1 MSRTIPWLSFRGG
14 FRVAS
19 LDTSFTKLIL
29 LLVLI
34 HISTTNA
41 AGPEIGLGRT
51 GGQDEPAELTR
62 RAMPLSS
69 SLDDNLQDGS
79 PSPFNLFG
87 RATDDDHTCAEGRP
101 CKNGACCGI
110 SGVCGYGPSYCGFG
124 CSSNCDAKAECGQ
137 YSADGE
143 TTCPLNVC
151 CSQYGFCG
159 STEEFCDPGSGCQSN
174 CGIPKSPGSGGNVR
188 SQVIGYYESWRADS
202 ESCGTLKPS
211 QIPASALDIL
221 NFAFA
226 YISPET
232 LDIVPMVGDDGSSL
246 SNEDAGALYHK
257 VTAAKMRN
265 SKLGVWLAIGGWT
278 FSDNGTQF
286 QPVFGDIAANS
297 IARSTFARNL
307 AQFMLEYGFDGVD
320 IDWEYPGAPDR
331 GGSDRDIDNFPL
343 MLAAIREAFNS
354 YGKGKWGISI
364 TTPSSYW
371 YLRWFDL
378 PAIAEHVNFI
388 NLMSYDLHGIW
399 DKTNEIGQQI
409 LAHTNLTEVDKALEL
424 FWRNDISPS
433 LINLGIAFYGRSY
446 TLADAS
452 CYTPGCA
459 FASAGSKGE
468 CTKTAGYLSYR
479 EIMDKVSDAGGAVN
493 EVWDEVA
500 GVKMLVYDSNHWIS
514 YDDSATFQQKV
525 DFANERG
532 LAGLM
537 VWAIDQDD
545 DGFNALKAL
554 THKDIDPQFDE
565 DSLIDDFDIS
575 KCEYMDCNDECLSG
589 WKEMTRLNLDQD
601 GQGCKG
607 AGKNSKQR
615 PFCCQPWGAPDPET
629 CHWTKCGQAC
639 GEGEITLALD
649 DYGGGGHCNVNRKSF
664 CCPASAAQKSV
675 EACEWKG
682 GTTCPSDKPQK
693 LTYSGV
699 SSLCCPEKPKF
710 KSCKWQGTPGFC
722 NQANCPVDQI
732 TVAQSSWSTPGNSNG
747 CWFGGKKSFCCDSP
761 VGGASGGTLPVG
773 LDRLFPEYDEIPSE
787 DEPTW
792 AEAQESSSEEGEV
805 AGNLLD
811 PNENSFAWVVM
822 VGPPDSVQSL
832 DRRDGSF
839 LETFNCPDPAPSDY
853 NTQTFH
859 AVCMADSE
867 NHDCEDLLL
876 GGGAYGTLARLP
888 EDCGPDEWVRVVS
901 FQQTNS
907 LGVPPHL
914 AKRMTNFSNVYEIK
928 YDYKIRDIANDEIL
942 VRIDSS
948 SHKNYWH
955 DVVASEIEKRDV
967 VDSRNDTLGLPVLDW
982 REPHYDWFRRHEA
995 RLQQDQQINEKRGAG
1010 SLSWWKKLFDGFI
1023 AGGTTLAGQGVNYR
1037 FEQTLYEATV
1047 SCPPT
1052 FDASI
1057 KVDAVGGLVA
1067 DLDWGVS
1074 LIGKVKDTEFEQAY
1088 AFFRL
1093 NSLDV
1098 NAQLGIKGSAQFTL
1112 ESPEAQLLSN
1122 FAPWG
1127 GSFNIKGLVTIGPFM
1142 DVTAQIDSIATISG
1156 DFSTAVTMSGPED
1169 GHPLAWGYP
1178 SGVSDGPDDKS
1189 VSSHIYAADTLME
1202 PSYEV
1207 SVAAQGS
1214 VSLTLTP
1221 SVAFKIQVDING
1233 ILETDTHIR
1242 AAMPNRM
1249 VLGVGTDDDCKG
1261 LMYEVSYE
1269 QKFDIITNAPILG
1282 WEKKTQNVYQHAV
1295 SLLPPKCYAFS
1306 ADENKRGSE
1315 HLRLHPRDDDD
1326 EDEPIV
1332 GPLFP
1337 DPKGRAVVCARDT
1350 FLETGAC
1357 GNIFDSD
1364 GNEID
1369 PECNDSNSGST
1380 ASSVAEPRS
1389 LSYLAPRDTAIKL
1402 RPEYINHQRWFERR
1416 SMIEKRFSSKAR
1428 FNLCTTSRPAKPV
1441 ITVDGLSFPSSGDLV
1456 REIANGD
1463 FFTTYAPHDKT
1474 DMLDYEFGVQSTPDS
1489 DETAQ
1494 YNAEHVLE
1502 FQTIQRF
1509 LEAYTTRMQARS
1521 VTFPNRASTEFQ
1533 DTKKFVKDSWIKSQ
1547 QWDFCMHI
1555 KFWLDTIPLQADWYD
1570 GQVYPT
1576 SSGGKG
1582 PLGATIMKT
1591 LPHRNKYYHEMTI
1604 LDLDTNSVKEAAWND
1619 VVQDVRTVGAC
1630 IAKDNYAKALCA
1642 MRKVLF
1648 TIRYL
1653 QLVQDTLITQV
1664 NRVVDYLDA
1673 MEDAAAA
1680 FDDDDYVS
1688 GGYTRL
1694 GISRY
1699 WKKWMYDHSA
1709 VTGIKLAGLLNEN
1722 LEDLQEKVENIQNSN
1737 GGAAGGGTTTGAGQL
1752 NPEIQTQLTALE
1764 NAYASIGQWSYDDW
1778 ANPFLQWANEPNL

>member
-1 MSRTIPWLSFRGG
+1 MQGRMDANVEANAGSTLDPMSAEERSKIGI
-14 FRVAS
+14 S
-19 LDTSFTKLIL
+19 LDLI
-29 LLVLI
+29 I
-34 HISTTNA
+34 TI
-41 AGPEIGLGRT
+41 
-51 GGQDEPAELTR
+51 
-62 RAMPLSS
+62 
-69 SLDDNLQDGS
+69 
-79 PSPFNLFG
+79 
-87 RATDDDHTCAEGRP
+87 
-101 CKNGACCGI
+101 
-110 SGVCGYGPSYCGFG
+110 
-124 CSSNCDAKAECGQ
+124 
-137 YSADGE
+137 SADVY
-143 TTCPLNVC
+143 TDPVYPNV
-151 CSQYGFCG
+151 
-159 STEEFCDPGSGCQSN
+159 EFCDPGSGCQSN
-174 CGIPKSPGSGGNVR
+174 CGMPKSPGSGGNVR

-211 QIPASALDIL
+211 QIPASALNIL
-221 NFAFA
+221 NFSFA

-232 LDIVPMVGDDGSSL
+232 LDIVPMVGEDGSSL
-246 SNEDAGALYHK
+246 SNEDAGTLYHK
-257 VTAAKMRN
+257 VTAAKMRD

-307 AQFMLEYGFDGVD
+307 AQFMLEYGF
-320 IDWEYPGAPDR
+320 EYPGAPDR

-343 MLAAIREAFNS
+343 MLAAIRHAFNS

-399 DKTNEIGQQI
+399 DKTHEIGQQI

-514 YDDSATFQQKV
+514 YDDSTTFQQKV

-589 WKEMTRLNLDQD
+589 WKEMD

-629 CHWTKCGQAC
+629 CHWTKCGPAC
-639 GEGEITLALD
+639 GEGE
-649 DYGGGGHCNVNRKSF
+649 
-664 CCPASAAQKSV
+664 
-675 EACEWKG
+675 
-682 GTTCPSDKPQK
+682 
-693 LTYSGV
+693 
-699 SSLCCPEKPKF
+699 
-710 KSCKWQGTPGFC
+710 
-722 NQANCPVDQI
+722 DQI

-792 AEAQESSSEEGEV
+792 AEAQESSSEEGEI

-832 DRRDGSF
+832 DRRDNSF
-839 LETFNCPDPAPSDY
+839 LETFNCPDPDPSDY
-853 NTQTFH
+853 NTQTFY
-859 AVCMADSE
+859 AVFMADSE

-901 FQQTNS
+901 FQQTNI

-967 VDSRNDTLGLPVLDW
+967 VDSRNHTLELP
-982 REPHYDWFRRHEA
+982 
-995 RLQQDQQINEKRGAG
+995 
-1010 SLSWWKKLFDGFI
+1010 WKKLFDGFI

-1037 FEQTLYEATV
+1037 FEQILYEATV

-1112 ESPEAQLLSN
+1112 ESPEAQLLTN

-1178 SGVSDGPDDKS
+1178 SGLSDDPDDKS
-1189 VSSHIYAADTLME
+1189 VSSHIYAADTLMN

-1315 HLRLHPRDDDD
+1315 HLRLHPHDDDD

-1350 FLETGAC
+1350 FLETGPC
-1357 GNIFDSD
+1357 GDIFDSD
-1364 GNEID
+1364 GNEVD
-1369 PECNDSNSGST
+1369 PECNGSNSRST
-1380 ASSVAEPRS
+1380 ASSIAEPRS

-1402 RPEYINHQRWFERR
+1402 RPEYINHQRWSERR
-1416 SMIEKRFSSKAR
+1416 SMIEKRFSTKAR
-1428 FNLCTTSRPAKPV
+1428 FNLCNTSRPAKPV

-1456 REIANGD
+1456 REIENGD

-1474 DMLDYEFGVQSTPDS
+1474 DMLDYGIPD
-1489 DETAQ
+1489 
-1494 YNAEHVLE
+1494 N
-1502 FQTIQRF
+1502 
-1509 LEAYTTRMQARS
+1509 
-1521 VTFPNRASTEFQ
+1521 
-1533 DTKKFVKDSWIKSQ
+1533 SWIKGQ

-1619 VVQDVRTVGAC
+1619 AVEDVRTVGAC

-1680 FDDDDYVS
+1680 FDDDDYVT

-1709 VTGIKLAGLLNEN
+1709 VTGIKLAALLNEN
-1722 LEDLQEKVENIQNSN
+1722 LEDLKEKIENIQIGN

-1752 NPEIQTQLTALE
+1752 NPEIQRQLTALE
-1764 NAYASIGQWSYDDW
+1764 NGYASIGQWSYDDW
-1778 ANPFLQWANEPNL
+1778 PNPFLQWANEPNL